1 MNNLLILRKTFS
13 LKQSF
18 QMDAKFLR
26 NLRFSK
32 KNNLSREDA
41 EKKALENKDK
51 KRKSIKL

>member
-1 MNNLLILRKTFS
+1 
-13 LKQSF
+13 
-18 QMDAKFLR
+18 MDCKFLR

-41 EKKALENKDK
+41 EKRAQENKDT